1 MVRFENP
8 WFLLTLIGAL
18 ILIVLFRSVVKWKKT
33 TIKKIGDEKL
43 IRQLINGYSPSRFQ
57 IKFFLVLLGFILTA
71 MGVANLQSPT
81 EVELINRQGIDV
93 MIVLD
98 VSKSMMAQDI
108 QPNRLERAKQL
119 AGKLVDKLS
128 NDRVGLVLFAG
139 RSYLQMPLTTD
150 HSAAKMYINT
160 ASTSSVP
167 TQGTVI
173 GEALTLANSTFDEKQ
188 KKFKA
193 VILITDGEDHDE
205 AAVEV
210 AKKMAE
216 EGILLHTIGVGSS
229 SGTQFTD
236 PETGEIKRDNM
247 GNVVM
252 TRLNEKE
259 LIDLATVGNGEYQML
274 LDTETAVSKILAQI
288 DAMEKRTITDNSQL
302 NYRSFFQWFIAAAII
317 LLMAELIISERKLGK
332 G

>member
-1 MVRFENP
+1 LVRFENP

-193 VILITDGEDHDE
+193 IILITDGEDHDE

-216 EGILLHTIGVGSS
+216 EGVLLHTIGVGSS

>member
-1 MVRFENP
+1 LVRFENP

-18 ILIVLFRSVVKWKKT
+18 ILIVLFLSVVKWKKT

-216 EGILLHTIGVGSS
+216 EGVLLHTIGVGSS

>member
-1 MVRFENP
+1 LVRFENP
-8 WFLLTLIGAL
+8 WFLLTLFGA
-18 ILIVLFRSVVKWKKT
+18 VLMALLFISVVRWKRS

-43 IRQLINGYSPSRFQ
+43 IRQLINGYSPK
-57 IKFFLVLLGFILTA
+57 KFRYKFYLVLVAFVLTA
-71 MGVANLQSPT
+71 MGVSNLQYPK
-81 EVELINRQGIDV
+81 EVEQINRQGIDV
-93 MIVLD
+93 MIALD

-119 AGKLVDKLS
+119 ASKLIDRLS

-139 RSYLQMPLTTD
+139 RAYMQMPLTTD
-150 HSAAKMYINT
+150 HSAAKMYVNT
-160 ASTSSVP
+160 ASINSVP

-173 GEALTLANSTFDEKQ
+173 GDALSLCNSAFEAKQ

-205 AAVEV
+205 TAITV

-216 EGILLHTIGVGSS
+216 EGVMLHTIGVGSS
-229 SGTQFTD
+229 SGIQLMD
-236 PETGEIKRDNM
+236 PETNQVKKDNM
-247 GNVVM
+247 GVPVV

-259 LIDLATVGNGEYQML
+259 LIDLAQVGKGEYQML
-274 LDTETAVSKILAQI
+274 MDNESAVSKILEQVN
-288 DAMEKRTITDNSQL
+288 AMEKRTITDNSMM

-317 LLMAELIISERKLGK
+317 LLMVDLLMSERKLDK
-332 G
+332 S

>member
-18 ILIVLFRSVVKWKKT
+18 ILIVLFLSVVKWKKT

-128 NDRVGLVLFAG
+128 NELLDAANG
-139 RSYLQMPLTTD
+139 RG
-150 HSAAKMYINT
+150 AAI
-160 ASTSSVP
+160 
-167 TQGTVI
+167 
-173 GEALTLANSTFDEKQ
+173 
-188 KKFKA
+188 KKK
-193 VILITDGEDHDE
+193 EDVHR
-205 AAVEV
+205 
-210 AKKMAE
+210 MAE
-216 EGILLHTIGVGSS
+216 ANKAFAH
-229 SGTQFTD
+229 
-236 PETGEIKRDNM
+236 
-247 GNVVM
+247 
-252 TRLNEKE
+252 
-259 LIDLATVGNGEYQML
+259 
-274 LDTETAVSKILAQI
+274 
-288 DAMEKRTITDNSQL
+288 
-302 NYRSFFQWFIAAAII
+302 YRW
-317 LLMAELIISERKLGK
+317 
-332 G
+332 

>member
-193 VILITDGEDHDE
+193 IILITDGEDHDE

-216 EGILLHTIGVGSS
+216 EGVLLHTIGVGSS

>member
-216 EGILLHTIGVGSS
+216 EGVLLHTIGVGSS

>member
-18 ILIVLFRSVVKWKKT
+18 ILIVLFLSVVKWKKT

-216 EGILLHTIGVGSS
+216 EGVLLHTIGVGSS

-247 GNVVM
+247 GNVVT

>member
-1 MVRFENP
+1 MDIHPRAFASN
-8 WFLLTLIGAL
+8 
-18 ILIVLFRSVVKWKKT
+18 S
-33 TIKKIGDEKL
+33 
-43 IRQLINGYSPSRFQ
+43 
-57 IKFFLVLLGFILTA
+57 FLVLLGFVLTA
-71 MGVANLQSPT
+71 MGVSNLQSPT

-160 ASTSSVP
+160 ASTNSVP

-173 GEALTLANSTFDEKQ
+173 GEALALANSTFEEKQ

-193 VILITDGEDHDE
+193 IILITDGEDHDE
-205 AAVEV
+205 TAIQV

-216 EGILLHTIGVGSS
+216 EGVLLHTIGVGSS

-236 PETGEIKRDNM
+236 PETGELKRDNM
-247 GNVVM
+247 GNTVM

-259 LIDLATVGNGEYQML
+259 LIDLAQIGNGDYQML

-288 DAMEKRTITDNSQL
+288 NAMEKRTITDNSQL
-302 NYRSFFQWFIAAAII
+302 NYRSFFQWFIAGAIL

>member
-160 ASTSSVP
+160 ASPNSVP

-216 EGILLHTIGVGSS
+216 EGVLLHTIGVGSS

-236 PETGEIKRDNM
+236 PETGEIKKDNM